1 MSTHFIHHL
10 LKTDV
15 LLVSK
20 GKKDSIKC
28 LVQNNEEGIIMRSK
42 KKIYENLGTNL
53 ISVCSQLKIFL
64 STIPVCLCWNKLY
77 KIDLLHQ
84 K

>member
-1 MSTHFIHHL
+1 MAEHTQTLYQPHVSDNHTSKSGVIISCYQIMSTHFIHHL

-42 KKIYENLGTNL
+42 KKFMKTWERI
-53 ISVCSQLKIFL
+53 
-64 STIPVCLCWNKLY
+64 
-77 KIDLLHQ
+77 
-84 K
+84 